1 MLYVGWMPPMPVL
14 HTVNAMTL
22 PSFNVTLASRFQGS
36 AATARCIRA
45 WDVRSEYMDLNLKVL
60 ARSECCGKPMLQI
73 VDPTSLKPEITKL
86 IALLEEGVP
95 HVRLR
100 VLNSSP
106 WPNGGL

>member
-1 MLYVGWMPPMPVL
+1 MPVL

-22 PSFNVTLASRFQGS
+22 PSFNVTQASRFQGS

-45 WDVRSEYMDLNLKVL
+45 WDVRSEYMDLDLKVL
-60 ARSECCGKPMLQI
+60 ARSECCGKPLDSLDMLQI
-73 VDPTSLKPEITKL
+73 MGPTSPKPEITKL

-95 HVRLR
+95 PARLR